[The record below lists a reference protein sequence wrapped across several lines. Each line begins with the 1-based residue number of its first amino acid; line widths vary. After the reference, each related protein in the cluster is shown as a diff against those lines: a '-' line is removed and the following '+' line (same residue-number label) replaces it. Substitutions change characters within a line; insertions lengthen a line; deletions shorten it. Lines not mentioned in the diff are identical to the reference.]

1 LSHQVNSLKVQ
12 EEDLEMN
19 KFQLETIQEVLG
31 FNVKQAE
38 DLMEL
43 MDTTG
48 DHPDWSEFS
57 DTQFRNHF
65 KMVLQGF

>member
-1 LSHQVNSLKVQ
+1 
-12 EEDLEMN
+12 MN

-65 KMVLQGF
+65 EMILKGF